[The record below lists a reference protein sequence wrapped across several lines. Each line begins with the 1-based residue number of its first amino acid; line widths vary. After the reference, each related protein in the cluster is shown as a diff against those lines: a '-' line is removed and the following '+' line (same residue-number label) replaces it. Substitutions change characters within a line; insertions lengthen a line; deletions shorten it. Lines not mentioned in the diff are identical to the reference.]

1 MNNPLTEKII
11 YPYKSRQAKLA
22 AMLKENKLDAL
33 ALNPGA
39 SLEYFTGLKFHLSER
54 PVISLL
60 LSNRTLIIIHPE
72 LESAKMRGLPFPIN
86 AFGYGEDPGTWL
98 YVFKQGIEQAGF
110 KHHPL
115 IGIEPRGLR
124 ILEYRLMEAAIPDA
138 EFISAESSISHL
150 RMYKDESE
158 IMAMR
163 QAVEIAQLALLRTIP
178 LIKLGM
184 TERELAAKLTSQLLQ
199 SGSDPEMPFSPIV
212 SAGPNSANP
221 HASPSDRQLSSGDL
235 LVIDW
240 GASHRGYCS
249 DITRTFAIGEPEPE
263 ETRIAEI
270 VLQANTAAR
279 ESARPSIQASRVDYA
294 ARYIIDQA
302 GYGQYFTHRTGH
314 GLGLEGHEPPYIR
327 SDNELILR
335 PGMAFTVEPGI
346 YLPGRNGV
354 RIEDNLVITDDGA
367 VCLTDLPRDLQ
378 VIAS

>member
-1 MNNPLTEKII
+1 MNNEN
-11 YPYKSRQAKLA
+11 PYLSRQARLYVSIQNA
-22 AMLKENKLDAL
+22 SLDVL

-39 SLEYFTGLKFHLSER
+39 SLKYLTGLEFHLSER
-54 PVISLL
+54 PVVAIFMPQSP
-60 LSNRTLIIIHPE
+60 LSIVLPE
-72 LESAKMRGLPFPIN
+72 LETAKTTHSPFPIQ
-86 AFGYGEDPGTWL
+86 AFLYGENPVSWIL
-98 YVFKQGIEQAGF
+98 AFKQAVKSAQIEGN
-110 KHHPL
+110 KRV
-115 IGIEPRGLR
+115 GIEPRSLR
-124 ILEYRLMEAAIPDA
+124 MLEYQFLRDSAPEAQ
-138 EFISAESSISHL
+138 FISAEAELAEL
-150 RMYKDESE
+150 RMRKGENE

-163 QAVEIAQLALLRTIP
+163 KAVEIAQAALGATLP
-178 LIKLGM
+178 SIKINM
-184 TERELAAKLTSQLLQ
+184 TERELASELVLQLFRA
-199 SGSDPEMPFSPIV
+199 GTDPDMPFSPIV
-212 SAGPNSANP
+212 SCGPNSANP
-221 HASPSDRQLSSGDL
+221 HASPTDRRLTPGDL